1 MVDLHSKTKLLSKLY
16 TLFSTD
22 KADQISG
29 KQLELDIRAIM
40 DRERNPTLQEL
51 RVPEY
56 LVCVISGEVMSDPVT
71 LESGRTYDR
80 ASISQLFGQ
89 CKSEGQ
95 QCYCPVTMMEV
106 DSDILIP
113 NFGLKKEVDRLFDE
127 NAWAFEFNPR
137 QKFKSIKI
145 WDQFYPSK

>member
-1 MVDLHSKTKLLSKLY
+1 
-16 TLFSTD
+16 
-22 KADQISG
+22 
-29 KQLELDIRAIM
+29 M

-80 ASISQLFGQ
+80 ASISLLFGQ

-95 QCYCPVTMMEV
+95 
-106 DSDILIP
+106 
-113 NFGLKKEVDRLFDE
+113 
-127 NAWAFEFNPR
+127 
-137 QKFKSIKI
+137 
-145 WDQFYPSK
+145 